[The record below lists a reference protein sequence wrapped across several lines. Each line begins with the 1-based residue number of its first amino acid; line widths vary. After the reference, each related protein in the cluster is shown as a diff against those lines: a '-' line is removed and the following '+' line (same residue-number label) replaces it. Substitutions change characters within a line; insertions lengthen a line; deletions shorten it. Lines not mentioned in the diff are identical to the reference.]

1 MVVVEVD
8 GYTIEFGAYL
18 EGANLRGANLV
29 WAFLSEANLSGANL
43 SGANLSGAD
52 LYKANLDGAKAAED
66 TIWPDG
72 FDLRAAGVIFD

>member
-1 MVVVEVD
+1 MGAVEVN
-8 GYTIEFGAYL
+8 GYTIKPGADLREARL
-18 EGANLRGANLV
+18 EGAD
-29 WAFLSEANLSGANL
+29 LSGAD
-43 SGANLSGAD
+43 LSGAD